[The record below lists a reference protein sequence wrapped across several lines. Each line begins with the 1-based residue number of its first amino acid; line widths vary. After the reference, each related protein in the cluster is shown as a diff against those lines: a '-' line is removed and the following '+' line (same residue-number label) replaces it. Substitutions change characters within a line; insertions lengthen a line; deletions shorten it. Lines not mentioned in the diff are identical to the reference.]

1 MCEKNFK
8 FKYINKYSLTIFSIK
23 LQIFKKS
30 KSSRDQI
37 YFLIVLVFFL
47 EFFHLNLKTSLD
59 FDY

>member
-23 LQIFKKS
+23 IQIFKKS

-37 YFLIVLVFFL
+37 YFLIVLVFFFRIFSPKL
-47 EFFHLNLKTSLD
+47 ENFT
-59 FDY
+59 